1 MNDEILDEVRAI
13 REAHAAAFQFDLDAI
28 YADIKQREME
38 HQARGARFVDPP
50 ATPRQVR
57 SPYQGI
63 RFGHRPHE
71 EPRADQ
77 KRSG

>member
-1 MNDEILDEVRAI
+1 MNDDILDEVRTL
-13 REAHAAAFQFDLDAI
+13 REAYAAAFHFDLDAI

-38 HQARGARFVDPP
+38 HQAQGARFIDPP
-50 ATPRQVR
+50 ATPRQVK

-63 RFGHRPHE
+63 RFGHRLCE
-71 EPRADQ
+71 EQRADQ

>member
-1 MNDEILDEVRAI
+1 MNDEILDEIRAI
-13 REAHAAAFQFDLDAI
+13 REAHAAAFHFDLDAI

-38 HQARGARFVDPP
+38 HQAQGRRFVDPP
-50 ATPRQVR
+50 ATSRQVR

-63 RFGHRPHE
+63 RFGHQSSE
-71 EPRADQ
+71 EQRADQ